1 MNRWD
6 WMAVRAYT
14 PAAFALVGAFVLM
27 WVASGLDAGSYAAA
41 IFAPVKWASLAALVF
56 GSLHGGWTTY
66 RLWRAERGE
75 GVLCDCGGLLGPEI
89 DGRYGPYRK
98 CLACR
103 RNVARREYQHLE

>member
-6 WMAVRAYT
+6 WMAVRAFA
-14 PAAFALVGAFVLM
+14 PAAFALVGALLLM
-27 WVASGLDAGSYAAA
+27 RVVSGLGSNPYAAV
-41 IFAPVKWASLAALVF
+41 IFVPAKWLSLAALMF
-56 GSLHGGWTTY
+56 GTLHGGWTTY

-89 DGRYGPYRK
+89 GGHYGPYRK

-103 RNVARREYQHLE
+103 RNVARRDYEYME